1 MGAGRIKTLDSE
13 TSRSITRPWTE
24 ISSTSDIPIPLMIIF
39 FYYKQCKIVYSFFCF
54 SILINTKC
62 YYPLYESMWE
72 KRSDLETLNF
82 TWEKIDISRIKQLYE
97 IFFAKSNFKLLHC
110 IVNSNLAVSGMRM
123 YLPYVVYASFSKTNV
138 SFFIVKW

>member
-1 MGAGRIKTLDSE
+1 
-13 TSRSITRPWTE
+13 
-24 ISSTSDIPIPLMIIF
+24 
-39 FYYKQCKIVYSFFCF
+39 
-54 SILINTKC
+54 
-62 YYPLYESMWE
+62 MWE

-97 IFFAKSNFKLLHC
+97 NNTAKFNLKLLHC

-138 SFFIVKW
+138 SFLL

>member
-1 MGAGRIKTLDSE
+1 MKEGIKLFN
-13 TSRSITRPWTE
+13 
-24 ISSTSDIPIPLMIIF
+24 ISNAKQIKKNTCDDYF

-97 IFFAKSNFKLLHC
+97 ICFAKSNFKLLHC
-110 IVNSNLAVSGMRM
+110 IVNSNLAVS
-123 YLPYVVYASFSKTNV
+123 KWNENV
-138 SFFIVKW
+138 SPLCDVC